1 MKSLPFAG
9 RGHAHA
15 AATKASGPSA
25 GGTRVEFQ
33 NLKKEKLVG
42 RFIDARSQEVVILCH
57 GYASTK
63 DSPIIAFL
71 AKELSGRQISTLRFD
86 FAGNGESQG
95 VFQFANYMSEV
106 QDLRCAVIY
115 VREVLH
121 KTVTAIVGHSKGG
134 NVVLLY
140 GAAFD
145 DVPLIVNVCGRF
157 DLTRGIVE
165 RYGEET
171 IEKLQKLG
179 QVEMEVRTDGGSKVK
194 FMLTKQDLHE
204 RRSINMQEACQKI
217 TIAEVLTVHGT
228 DDQTV
233 PVEDAQAFSRCIR
246 QHQLQLVNGGDHNF
260 KSPQHAEAAVK
271 KIIAYICSGL

>member
-86 FAGNGESQG
+86 FAGNGWC
-95 VFQFANYMSEV
+95 M
-106 QDLRCAVIY
+106 
-115 VREVLH
+115 
-121 KTVTAIVGHSKGG
+121 
-134 NVVLLY
+134 
-140 GAAFD
+140 
-145 DVPLIVNVCGRF
+145 
-157 DLTRGIVE
+157 
-165 RYGEET
+165 
-171 IEKLQKLG
+171 G
-179 QVEMEVRTDGGSKVK
+179 QR
-194 FMLTKQDLHE
+194 
-204 RRSINMQEACQKI
+204 
-217 TIAEVLTVHGT
+217 
-228 DDQTV
+228 
-233 PVEDAQAFSRCIR
+233 
-246 QHQLQLVNGGDHNF
+246 LQLSF
-260 KSPQHAEAAVK
+260 ECYLEFSK
-271 KIIAYICSGL
+271 LT